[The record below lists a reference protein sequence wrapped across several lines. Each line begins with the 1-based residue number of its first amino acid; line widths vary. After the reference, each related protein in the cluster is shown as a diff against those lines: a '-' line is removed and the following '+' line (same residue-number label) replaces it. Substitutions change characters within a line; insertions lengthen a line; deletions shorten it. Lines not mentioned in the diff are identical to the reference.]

1 MAKFS
6 FKPSKEEIFRARL
19 KACVEKLDLK
29 VMGGALYVHTPS
41 DPCSLY
47 RLTEVSQAIYGELNR
62 ACGGAPIMPSDQDN
76 LITGLKRWCYD
87 SSHVKLYEAKEAEAR
102 YVLFNNGI
110 YDIESHRFTP
120 SPSELSEKLAN
131 EGYIFTS
138 SIPRDF
144 DEKLPTTEDVKVL
157 DNFIDS
163 LSCGDSQVADLLYEV
178 AGYCFYRSCIFRKAL
193 LLKGAKGCG
202 KSTYLDL
209 VRAMLGNENCSAM
222 GLREVCDKFGSIEL
236 SGKLANLGDEL
247 DRDYIQGG
255 SKFKSIVSGM
265 TISGQR
271 KYGDVVSFTPYAKL
285 LFAMNGDLRID
296 DPSGAIA
303 DRLIQIPFRASLS
316 EKERDPFLPQKLQS
330 AGCLQL
336 FTERA
341 LLAFHHV
348 LARGG
353 FTQSKIAEETRKEW
367 EAYNQ
372 PVKAFCN
379 DMVEQGVDIS
389 GMVDGDLLHN
399 HFIPW
404 AQAQNMK
411 VNFTLPNFRRE
422 VLEITGYV
430 TGSRARY
437 SRQTTDGPKES
448 WGVRIEAPAVQEA

>member
-1 MAKFS
+1 MAKYM
-6 FKPSKEEIFRARL
+6 KPSKEEIFRERL
-19 KACVEKLDLK
+19 EACVKKLDLK
-29 VMGGALYVHTPS
+29 VLEGGLYVHTPS
-41 DPCSLY
+41 DPVSLY
-47 RLTEVSQAIYGELNR
+47 RLTEVSTSIYGELNR
-62 ACGGAPIMPSDQDN
+62 ACGGLPILPSDQDC
-76 LITGLKRWCYD
+76 LITGLKRWCHD
-87 SSHVKLYEAKEAEAR
+87 SSRVEKYRAKEAEAR
-102 YVLFNNGI
+102 YVLFTNGI
-110 YDIESHRFTP
+110 YDIETHKFHA
-120 SPSELSEKLAN
+120 SPSELSKKLAD
-131 EGYIFTS
+131 EGFIFTS
-138 SIPRDF
+138 SIPRAF
-144 DEKLPTTEDVKVL
+144 DETLPTTEDIQTL
-157 DNFIDS
+157 EGFIKS
-163 LSCGDSQVADLLYEV
+163 LSCGDQQVADLLYEV

-247 DRDYIQGG
+247 DRDYIAGG

-316 EKERDPFLPQKLQS
+316 ESERDPFLPQKLQS
-330 AGCLQL
+330 PGCLQL

-341 LLAFHHV
+341 LLAFHRV
-348 LARGG
+348 LARGS
-353 FTQSKIAEETRKEW
+353 FTVSKVAEDTRKEW

-372 PVKAFCN
+372 PVKAFLN
-379 DMVEQGVDIS
+379 DLLNQDVEIS
-389 GMVDGDLLHN
+389 GKVDGDLLHN
-399 HFIPW
+399 YFIPW
-404 AQAQNMK
+404 AQDQNLK

-422 VLEITGYV
+422 VIEATGYV

-437 SRQTTDGPKES
+437 TRQTSDGPKEA